1 MIIFYDSNLVVTGYQ
16 SYPDKSSAAH
26 IVMDVSAD
34 EAESLIGSVVDS
46 DLVDRANGDYEKIRA
61 REAAELLRIEK
72 KAERDAALQAMT
84 YDFGDGRVMQ
94 TRPQDEAN
102 IIAAI
107 DLIESEGIIS
117 VGWVMADNTKHAVT
131 ADELRAALRSGRLQ
145 GLAIWNEYNP

>member
-16 SYPDKSSAAH
+16 SYPDKSSVAH

-34 EAESLIGSVVDS
+34 DAEALIGSVVDS

-84 YDFGDGRVMQ
+84 YDLGDGRVMQ

-107 DLIESEGIIS
+107 DLIDSEGIVS

-131 ADELRAALRSGRLQ
+131 ADELRAALRFGRLQ